1 VIFAISATAMLGA
14 IGLLYSFGVILAERR
29 TLQTAAD
36 AASLSGTW
44 QLLRELASDN
54 RSDDAVLS
62 SIVKYATSNGVPSDG
77 TTADAAYLSAS
88 YLDVNGLAL
97 GAVGAGGSFP
107 AQARG
112 VSVSVRTQAPTILPA
127 IHRVYGVL
135 VQNTAASIAKPT
147 VPPTSATL
155 VIPLAIPASD
165 AATAYAGA
173 TLYDLF
179 AGGRARTL
187 DLRSRGAPGF
197 GSSAINAQYW
207 SDGQHLGSWQ
217 LSWPTDVNLAD
228 EAYFD
233 PIAAGLRDN
242 VRRQGLVDA
251 SGATYALVTLPI
263 YDTASAV
270 SAHVVGFAQFKLRSA
285 DISSM
290 PTRGLFVPYPVA
302 AWGTPAA
309 PLLDLGAVLVAIAA

>member
-1 VIFAISATAMLGA
+1 VVFAISATAMLA
-14 IGLLYSFGVILAERR
+14 VIGLLYSFGVVLAERR

-54 RSDDAVLS
+54 RSDAAVLS
-62 SIVKYATSNGVPSDG
+62 SIVKFATTNGVPSDG
-77 TTADAAYLSAS
+77 TLANAAHLSAS
-88 YLDVNGLAL
+88 YVDVNGATL

-112 VSVSVRTQAPTILPA
+112 VSVTVRTQAPTILPG
-127 IHRVYGVL
+127 IHGVYGML

-147 VPPTSATL
+147 VPPTAATL

-165 AATAYAGA
+165 AAAAYSGYA
-173 TLYDLF
+173 LNDLF
-179 AGGRARTL
+179 AGGGARSL
-187 DLRSRGAPGF
+187 DLRSRGAPDF

-217 LSWPTDVNLAD
+217 LSWPTDVTLAD
-228 EAYFD
+228 AAYFD
-233 PIAAGLRDN
+233 SIATGLRDN

-251 SGATYALVTLPI
+251 SGAAYALVTLPV
-263 YDTASAV
+263 YDTSSAV
-270 SAHVVGFAQFKLRSA
+270 SAHVVGFAQFKLRNA
-285 DISSM
+285 DISSTR
-290 PTRGLFVPYPVA
+290 TRGIFVPYATA
-302 AWGTPAA
+302 AWGAPAA
-309 PLLDLGAVLVAIAA
+309 PSADLGAALVAIAL